1 MEKGKTRK
9 KRVTQLREQ
18 RETNT
23 VLATFHKQS
32 SFTLFTQRFLPPP
45 STARGGKNRVVASSR
60 SFSRAARARQR
71 VLYARV
77 KEWQALGGNIWP
89 HTRRS
94 RVELEAKWHSKSKKI
109 ESVSTLLSFRRAK
122 LTTRKIGLEEEGL
135 RFVARPP
142 FLSFLLLL
150 FPSSRLVCSRCL
162 INVPKSK
169 LDSRRYS
176 RRSYLQTLRT
186 DCSRVWINQPMRD
199 YLQDYFRMDNI
210 VNIEKLISIFKQ
222 FSFDSNFFNRDRIL
236 SIDIFLSTRKRECT
250 ELQFHKIDE
259 FFQVTFL
266 P

>member
-9 KRVTQLREQ
+9 KRVAQLREQ

-60 SFSRAARARQR
+60 SFPRAARARQR

-109 ESVSTLLSFRRAK
+109 ESISTLLSFRRAK

-150 FPSSRLVCSRCL
+150 FPSSRLICSRCL

-210 VNIEKLISIFKQ
+210 VNIGEVNFDFQTILFRFK
-222 FSFDSNFFNRDRIL
+222 
-236 SIDIFLSTRKRECT
+236 
-250 ELQFHKIDE
+250 
-259 FFQVTFL
+259 FFQSR
-266 P
+266 

>member
-9 KRVTQLREQ
+9 KRRGTTKEQ

-23 VLATFHKQS
+23 VLATFRKQS

-210 VNIEKLISIFKQ
+210 VNIGEVN
-222 FSFDSNFFNRDRIL
+222 FDFQTIL
-236 SIDIFLSTRKRECT
+236 FR
-250 ELQFHKIDE
+250 FE
-259 FFQVTFL
+259 FFQSR
-266 P
+266 

>member
-1 MEKGKTRK
+1 M
-9 KRVTQLREQ
+9 
-18 RETNT
+18 
-23 VLATFHKQS
+23 
-32 SFTLFTQRFLPPP
+32 
-45 STARGGKNRVVASSR
+45 
-60 SFSRAARARQR
+60 
-71 VLYARV
+71 LYARV

-176 RRSYLQTLRT
+176 RRSYLQTFRT

-199 YLQDYFRMDNI
+199 YLQDYFRKDNI
-210 VNIEKLISIFKQ
+210 VNIGEVF
-222 FSFDSNFFNRDRIL
+222 FDFQTIL
-236 SIDIFLSTRKRECT
+236 FR
-250 ELQFHKIDE
+250 FE
-259 FFQVTFL
+259 FFQSR
-266 P
+266 

>member
-1 MEKGKTRK
+1 MERVIWK
-9 KRVTQLREQ
+9 KEKLERRDVAQLREQ

-23 VLATFHKQS
+23 PFLATFRKQS

-60 SFSRAARARQR
+60 SFPRVARARQR

-109 ESVSTLLSFRRAK
+109 ENVSTLLSFRRAK

-162 INVPKSK
+162 INVPK

-210 VNIEKLISIFKQ
+210 VNIGEVN
-222 FSFDSNFFNRDRIL
+222 FDFQTIL
-236 SIDIFLSTRKRECT
+236 FR
-250 ELQFHKIDE
+250 FE
-259 FFQVTFL
+259 FFQSR
-266 P
+266 